1 MLAHVV
7 SAGAAEATFE
17 TKDLGPLLAG
27 GLMELQLTRAVLSI
41 AGADASGRA
50 GREAQNVVERWLLA
64 AVQPA
69 AAQPL
74 AAPPLAAQPAAAQ
87 PAGIYSRID
96 LSASAPANKK
106 MVAELSELANND
118 KQLHR
123 APSARGRGG
132 HVKHSGHAKHGG
144 RNTHANVAAPDV
156 FAAIVAAVEA
166 ARPAIAAAFAGR
178 GAPAVAHC
186 GGTLRCAMRAPSAP
200 GAAAA
205 GATTPTIEF
214 EQPIDAATETLV
226 RIGSCAAAAA
236 VAVRYAA
243 LAPAGQQWGLPRA
256 HVDFLY
262 REWGVLTEAFA
273 SPLNSRLLGLPG
285 ACFCSL
291 FLDTDA
297 VFGSAGDFF
306 ACDALPGAWVVNPP
320 FVEALLT
327 AAAHKCLAAL
337 AGPSPPPAV
346 FFVGPDWRDAEFHRL
361 LSASALCA
369 AKLTLEPGNYYY
381 ESPDG
386 ARVPTRA
393 RSAYFALASAQAGSR
408 DFAAALQNITDV

>member
-1 MLAHVV
+1 
-7 SAGAAEATFE
+7 
-17 TKDLGPLLAG
+17 
-27 GLMELQLTRAVLSI
+27 
-41 AGADASGRA
+41 
-50 GREAQNVVERWLLA
+50 
-64 AVQPA
+64 
-69 AAQPL
+69 
-74 AAPPLAAQPAAAQ
+74 
-87 PAGIYSRID
+87 
-96 LSASAPANKK
+96 
-106 MVAELSELANND
+106 
-118 KQLHR
+118 
-123 APSARGRGG
+123 
-132 HVKHSGHAKHGG
+132 
-144 RNTHANVAAPDV
+144 V
-156 FAAIVAAVEA
+156 FAAIAAAVEA

-186 GGTLRCAMRAPSAP
+186 RGTLRCAMRAPSAP

-205 GATTPTIEF
+205 GAATTPTIEF

-256 HVDFLY
+256 HVNFLY
-262 REWGVLTEAFA
+262 REWGVRTEAFA

-327 AAAHKCLAAL
+327 AAARKCLAAL

-361 LSASALCA
+361 LSASELCA
-369 AKLTLEPGNYYY
+369 AKLTLEPNNYYY

-393 RSAYFALASAQAGSR
+393 RSAYFALAQIGSR

>member
-69 AAQPL
+69 AAQP
-74 AAPPLAAQPAAAQ
+74 AAAQ

-96 LSASAPANKK
+96 LTASTPANKK
-106 MVAELSELANND
+106 MVAELSELANID

-132 HVKHSGHAKHGG
+132 HVKHRGHVKHGGHAKH
-144 RNTHANVAAPDV
+144 ANLAAPDV
-156 FAAIVAAVEA
+156 FAAIAAAVEA

-186 GGTLRCAMRAPSAP
+186 GGALRCAMRAPAAP
-200 GAAAA
+200 GAAA
-205 GATTPTIEF
+205 GTATSTPTIEF
-214 EQPIDAATETLV
+214 EQPIDAATEALV

-262 REWGVLTEAFA
+262 REWGVRTEAFA

-285 ACFCSL
+285 ARFCSL

-393 RSAYFALASAQAGSR
+393 RSAYFALAQIGSS

>member
-7 SAGAAEATFE
+7 SAGAAATFE

-27 GLMELQLTRAVLSI
+27 GLLELQLTRAVLSI
-41 AGADASGRA
+41 AGADAPGRA
-50 GREAQNVVERWLLA
+50 GREAQNVIERWLLA

-69 AAQPL
+69 AVQPL
-74 AAPPLAAQPAAAQ
+74 AAP

-96 LSASAPANKK
+96 LTASAPANKK
-106 MVAELSELANND
+106 MVAELGELANND

-132 HVKHSGHAKHGG
+132 HAKHGG
-144 RNTHANVAAPDV
+144 RNTHTNVAAPEV
-156 FAAIVAAVEA
+156 FAAIAAAVEA

-186 GGTLRCAMRAPSAP
+186 GGTLRCAMRAPAA

-205 GATTPTIEF
+205 SGARGAATTPTIEF

-262 REWGVLTEAFA
+262 REWGVRTEAFA

-285 ACFCSL
+285 ARFCSL

-393 RSAYFALASAQAGSR
+393 RSAYFALAQIGSR